1 MFQTVVKMAKRI
13 TTQEKI
19 LNAAEALFA
28 EQGFEQTSLRQIT
41 TEADV
46 NLASVNYHFGSKKAL
61 IQAVMA
67 RYLEVFMPKLAEQLV
82 QLAERGDFTTR
93 DVFDCF
99 REPLSELRQ
108 VRKHGPTLF
117 LSLLGFAYAEIQGH
131 LRRYTMDHFGD
142 VMALLLDTLH
152 QANPQLSPVDMFW
165 RLHFVLGATVFAQ
178 VSGPALREIAA
189 ADFGEAVAADQV
201 IDRLIPFL
209 AGGVDAASH
218 SSTVE

>member
-1 MFQTVVKMAKRI
+1 MTKAV
-13 TTQEKI
+13 TTQDKL

-41 TEADV
+41 TEANV

-67 RYLEVFMPKLAEQLV
+67 RYLDVFMPKLQTELMA
-82 QLAERGDFTTR
+82 LAERNQFNTR
-93 DVFDCF
+93 EVFDCF
-99 REPLSELRQ
+99 RGPLAELRGVHEQ
-108 VRKHGPTLF
+108 GSTLF

-131 LRRYTMDHFGD
+131 LRRYIMEQFGE
-142 VMALLLDTLH
+142 VIALLLDTLH
-152 QANPQLSPVDMFW
+152 QANPKLSPADMFW

-189 ADFGEAVAADQV
+189 ADFGEDVAADQV
-201 IDRLIPFL
+201 VERLIPFI
-209 AGGVDAASH
+209 AGGVDACS
-218 SSTVE
+218 E

>member
-1 MFQTVVKMAKRI
+1 MAKRI

-82 QLAERGDFTTR
+82 QLAERGNFTTR

-99 REPLSELRQ
+99 REPLSELQQ

>member
-1 MFQTVVKMAKRI
+1 MAKRL
-13 TTQEKI
+13 TTKEKI

-41 TEADV
+41 AEAEV

-67 RYLEVFMPKLAEQLV
+67 RYLEVFMPALDRELAALQ
-82 QLAERGDFTTR
+82 QQHQITTLA
-93 DVFDCF
+93 VFNCF
-99 REPLSELRQ
+99 REPLRELSA

-131 LRRYTMDHFGD
+131 LRRYTMDNFGA
-142 VMALLLDTLH
+142 VMQRLMAVLH
-152 QANPQLSPVDMFW
+152 TANPQLSPVDMFW

-189 ADFGEAVAADQV
+189 ADFGERVRADQI
-201 IDRLIPFL
+201 IDKLIPFL
-209 AGGVDAASH
+209 AGGMNAS
-218 SSTVE
+218 

>member
-1 MFQTVVKMAKRI
+1 MAKRVS
-13 TTQEKI
+13 TKDKI

-28 EQGFEQTSLRQIT
+28 EHGFEQTSLRQIT
-41 TEADV
+41 ADAEV

-67 RYLEVFMPKLAEQLV
+67 RYLEVLMPALDRELV
-82 QLAERGDFTTR
+82 QLVEQPQVTTR
-93 DVFDCF
+93 AVFDCF
-99 REPLSELRQ
+99 RGPLNELRE
-108 VRKHGPTLF
+108 VRKHGPTIF
-117 LSLLGFAYAEIQGH
+117 LSLLGYAYADIQGH

-142 VMALLLDTLH
+142 VMQRLLATLH
-152 QANPQLSPVDMFW
+152 LANPQLSPVDMFW

-189 ADFGEAVAADQV
+189 ADFGEAIAADQV

-209 AGGVDAASH
+209 AGGVDAP
-218 SSTVE
+218 TE

>member
-1 MFQTVVKMAKRI
+1 MVVKMAKRI

-41 TEADV
+41 TEAEV

-67 RYLEVFMPKLAEQLV
+67 RYLEVFMPKLAAQLTA
-82 QLAERGDFTTR
+82 LSERGNFTTR
-93 DVFDCF
+93 EVFDCF
-99 REPLSELRQ
+99 REPLAELKQ

-189 ADFGEAVAADQV
+189 ADFGEAVAADQI

-218 SSTVE
+218 SATVE

>member
-1 MFQTVVKMAKRI
+1 MGKRA
-13 TTQEKI
+13 TTKDKI
-19 LNAAEALFA
+19 LDAAEALFA
-28 EQGFEQTSLRQIT
+28 EHGFEQTSLRQIT
-41 TEADV
+41 ADAEV

-67 RYLEVFMPKLAEQLV
+67 RYLEVFMPSLQQELNR
-82 QLAERGDFTTR
+82 LHPGFSTN
-93 DVFDCF
+93 DVFNCF
-99 REPLSELRQ
+99 RKPLADMRQ

-131 LRRYTMDHFGD
+131 LRRYTMEQFGE
-142 VMALLLDTLH
+142 VMTLLLDALH
-152 QANPQLSPVDMFW
+152 EANPQLSPIDMFW

-201 IDRLIPFL
+201 IDRLIPFI
-209 AGGVDAASH
+209 AGGMDAPVHELSKA
-218 SSTVE
+218 STVEPR

>member
-1 MFQTVVKMAKRI
+1 MAKRI

-41 TEADV
+41 TEAHV

-67 RYLEVFMPKLAEQLV
+67 RYLEVFMPKLAEQLT
-82 QLAERGDFTTR
+82 QLAARGDFTTR

-99 REPLSELRQ
+99 REPLGELKQ

-131 LRRYTMDHFGD
+131 LRRYTMEHFGE

>member
-1 MFQTVVKMAKRI
+1 MAKRI

-41 TEADV
+41 TEAHV

-67 RYLEVFMPKLAEQLV
+67 RYLEVFMPKLAEQLNA
-82 QLAERGDFTTR
+82 LAARGAFTTR

-99 REPLSELRQ
+99 REPLAELRH

-131 LRRYTMDHFGD
+131 LRRYTMEHFGE

-209 AGGVDAASH
+209 AGGLDAASH

>member
-1 MFQTVVKMAKRI
+1 MSKRI
-13 TTQEKI
+13 TTKDKI

-28 EQGFEQTSLRQIT
+28 EHGFEQTSLRQIT
-41 TEADV
+41 ADAEV

-67 RYLEVFMPKLAEQLV
+67 RYLEVLMPALSQELDGLAQKTQV
-82 QLAERGDFTTR
+82 TTR

-99 REPLSELRQ
+99 RNPLNELRH
-108 VRKHGPTLF
+108 VRKHGPTIF
-117 LSLLGFAYAEIQGH
+117 LSLLGFAYADIQGH

-142 VMALLLDTLH
+142 VMQNLLAALH
-152 QANPQLSPVDMFW
+152 VANPNLSPVDMFW

-189 ADFGEAVAADQV
+189 ADFGEAIAADQM

-209 AGGVDAASH
+209 AGGVDAPSR
-218 SSTVE
+218 

>member
-1 MFQTVVKMAKRI
+1 MAKRVP
-13 TTQEKI
+13 TQEKI

-41 TEADV
+41 TEANV

-67 RYLEVFMPKLAEQLV
+67 RYLEVFMPALRVELEALAQ
-82 QLAERGDFTTR
+82 RGSFNTR

-99 REPLSELRQ
+99 RSPLAELRH

-131 LRRYTMDHFGD
+131 LRRYTMEQFGD

-152 QANPQLSPVDMFW
+152 QANPQISPVDMFW

-209 AGGVDAASH
+209 AGGVDATIA
-218 SSTVE
+218 E

>member
-82 QLAERGDFTTR
+82 QLAERGNFTTR

-99 REPLSELRQ
+99 REPLSELQQ

-131 LRRYTMDHFGD
+131 LRRYTMEHFGE
-142 VMALLLDTLH
+142 VMALLLDPLH

>member
-1 MFQTVVKMAKRI
+1 MAKRV
-13 TTQEKI
+13 TTKEKI

-28 EQGFEQTSLRQIT
+28 EHGFEQTSLRQIT
-41 TEADV
+41 ADADV

-67 RYLEVFMPKLAEQLV
+67 RYLEVLMPALEQELV
-82 QLAERGDFTTR
+82 ALQARNKISTR

-99 REPLSELRQ
+99 RKPLAQLRE

-131 LRRYTMDHFGD
+131 LRRYTMDHFGH
-142 VMALLLDTLH
+142 VIEHLLAALH
-152 QANPQLSPVDMFW
+152 QANPQLSPIDMFW

-189 ADFGEAVAADQV
+189 ADFGETIAADQM

-209 AGGVDAASH
+209 AGGVDASAA
-218 SSTVE
+218 

>member
-99 REPLSELRQ
+99 REPLSELQQ

>member
-82 QLAERGDFTTR
+82 QLAERGNFTTR

-99 REPLSELRQ
+99 REPLSELQQ

>member
-1 MFQTVVKMAKRI
+1 MSKRVS
-13 TTQEKI
+13 TKDKI

-28 EQGFEQTSLRQIT
+28 EHGFEQTSLRQIT
-41 TEADV
+41 ADAEV

-67 RYLEVFMPKLAEQLV
+67 RYLEVLMPALNQELDGLSQKTQV
-82 QLAERGDFTTR
+82 TTR

-99 REPLSELRQ
+99 RNPLNELRH
-108 VRKHGPTLF
+108 VRKHGPTIF
-117 LSLLGFAYAEIQGH
+117 LSLLGFAYADIQGH

-142 VMALLLDTLH
+142 VMQNLLAALH
-152 QANPQLSPVDMFW
+152 GANPNLSPVDMFW

-189 ADFGEAVAADQV
+189 ADFGEAIAADQM

-209 AGGVDAASH
+209 AGGVDAPSR
-218 SSTVE
+218 

>member
-1 MFQTVVKMAKRI
+1 MAKRVS
-13 TTQEKI
+13 TKDKI

-28 EQGFEQTSLRQIT
+28 EHGFEQTSLRQIT
-41 TEADV
+41 ADAEV

-67 RYLEVFMPKLAEQLV
+67 RYLEVLMPALDRELAE
-82 QLAERGDFTTR
+82 LAQRSQVTTR
-93 DVFDCF
+93 AVFDCF
-99 REPLSELRQ
+99 REPLNELRQ
-108 VRKHGPTLF
+108 VRKHGPTIF
-117 LSLLGFAYAEIQGH
+117 LSLLGYAYADIQGH

-142 VMALLLDTLH
+142 VMQRLLATLH
-152 QANPQLSPVDMFW
+152 LANPQLSPVDMFW

-189 ADFGEAVAADQV
+189 ADFGEAIAADQV

-209 AGGVDAASH
+209 AGGVDAP
-218 SSTVE
+218 TE

>member
-1 MFQTVVKMAKRI
+1 MAKRI

-41 TEADV
+41 TEAAV

-67 RYLEVFMPKLAEQLV
+67 RYLEIFMPALRTQLEG
-82 QLAERGDFTTR
+82 LGAKGSFTTR
-93 DVFDCF
+93 DVFDRF
-99 REPLSELRQ
+99 RTPLSELRQ

-131 LRRYTMDHFGD
+131 LRRYTMEHFGD

-152 QANPQLSPVDMFW
+152 QANPKLSPVDMFW

-209 AGGVDAASH
+209 AGGVDATTA
-218 SSTVE
+218 E

>member
-82 QLAERGDFTTR
+82 QLAERGNFTTR

-99 REPLSELRQ
+99 REPLSELQQ
-108 VRKHGPTLF
+108 VRKYGPTLF